1 MTAWEDRAID
11 AALQE
16 LHGSRPPDLSARV
29 VLALREPAAG
39 PLPRLAPSAP
49 PDRRGRWPWV
59 AALLASLALGCG
71 LALACWLALPTAAAR
86 PLRATLDVSVL
97 DGDVTCRGIG
107 HDVPPRRVGSG
118 RTLAFVASSGSRLHC
133 ERASTFRLCTFGTL
147 TAIRDTELEI
157 REMTFTKVHGVT
169 AAASLTLAVVA
180 GVVTWHTLTRSESAA
195 AGELVRL
202 EAGGGL
208 PPAAAVT
215 AENEQLRQRIEALE
229 RQNRDLLA
237 QASRRDTAP
246 PVPTPAPAAATA
258 APDAPAPPA
267 TSSMAFADDRFA
279 ALAKIDWTVVGSVVH
294 EMGPLLAK
302 LAAAMKDEDAEL
314 PMDLALKVQQLNS
327 KLVEMVPTMLDAGLP
342 GFGPNGVY
350 THPVVVANSLASTL
364 SASGQPLTDV
374 QQKAIDGLMRSF
386 SVEAQTIADA
396 QREFPLEQLQAEL
409 DMKDRMYRELGNQ
422 LTPQQLAAMHP
433 EGGGQ
438 YDGTGLFSTGLLTQV
453 HAAPVRAANADEFA
467 RNASSK
473 LAEQLGLDDASTAQ
487 VRALIARV
495 TSAPELWQTR
505 AEGMELSQMRM
516 MRAGRTQAALR
527 YQLEWMRQLQQEVP
541 LTSAQRERLAKMRSV
556 MVPLP
561 R

>member
-1 MTAWEDRAID
+1 
-11 AALQE
+11 
-16 LHGSRPPDLSARV
+16 
-29 VLALREPAAG
+29 
-39 PLPRLAPSAP
+39 
-49 PDRRGRWPWV
+49 
-59 AALLASLALGCG
+59 
-71 LALACWLALPTAAAR
+71 
-86 PLRATLDVSVL
+86 
-97 DGDVTCRGIG
+97 
-107 HDVPPRRVGSG
+107 
-118 RTLAFVASSGSRLHC
+118 
-133 ERASTFRLCTFGTL
+133 
-147 TAIRDTELEI
+147 
-157 REMTFTKVHGVT
+157 
-169 AAASLTLAVVA
+169 
-180 GVVTWHTLTRSESAA
+180 
-195 AGELVRL
+195 
-202 EAGGGL
+202 
-208 PPAAAVT
+208 
-215 AENEQLRQRIEALE
+215 
-229 RQNRDLLA
+229 
-237 QASRRDTAP
+237 
-246 PVPTPAPAAATA
+246 
-258 APDAPAPPA
+258 
-267 TSSMAFADDRFA
+267 
-279 ALAKIDWTVVGSVVH
+279 LAKIDWTVVGSVVH